1 MRAAHESKT
10 RLCDEPNNHLD
21 SSEHDSVIVSSDCR
35 SFQGVRGVKDTP
47 KRVENAKALARKLGG
62 KIDIHYTM
70 GEYDAV
76 AMVEMPSDEAYN
88 RFTLSTAALGNI
100 RTKTLK
106 AWTLEEF
113 QKITDQL

>member
-1 MRAAHESKT
+1 
-10 RLCDEPNNHLD
+10 
-21 SSEHDSVIVSSDCR
+21 
-35 SFQGVRGVKDTP
+35 VKETP
-47 KRVENAKALARKLGG
+47 KRAENAKALARKLGG

-88 RFTLSTAALGNI
+88 RFALASGALGNI

-113 QKITDQL
+113 QKIIDQI

>member
-1 MRAAHESKT
+1 MPTYIQLINWTE
-10 RLCDEPNNHLD
+10 
-21 SSEHDSVIVSSDCR
+21 
-35 SFQGVRGVKDTP
+35 QGIRGVKETP
-47 KRVENAKALARKLGG
+47 KRAENAKALARKMGG

-76 AMVEMPSDEAYN
+76 AIVEMPSDEAYN
-88 RFTLSTAALGNI
+88 RFALASGALGNI

-113 QKITDQL
+113 QKIIDQL

>member
-1 MRAAHESKT
+1 MPTYIQLINWTE
-10 RLCDEPNNHLD
+10 
-21 SSEHDSVIVSSDCR
+21 
-35 SFQGVRGVKDTP
+35 QGIRGVKETP
-47 KRVENAKALARKLGG
+47 KRAENAKALARKMGG

-76 AMVEMPSDEAYN
+76 AIVEMPSDEAYN
-88 RFTLSTAALGNI
+88 RFALASGAVGNI

-113 QKITDQL
+113 QKIIDQL

>member
-1 MRAAHESKT
+1 MAEDFSMPKYIALINWT
-10 RLCDEPNNHLD
+10 D
-21 SSEHDSVIVSSDCR
+21 
-35 SFQGVRGVKDTP
+35 QGVRGVKDTP

>member
-1 MRAAHESKT
+1 MPKYITLINWTE
-10 RLCDEPNNHLD
+10 
-21 SSEHDSVIVSSDCR
+21 
-35 SFQGVRGVKDTP
+35 QGVRNVKETP
-47 KRVENAKALARKLGG
+47 KRVENAKTLARKLGG

-76 AMVEMPSDEAYN
+76 AVVEMPSDEAYN
-88 RFTLSTAALGNI
+88 RFTLASAALGNI

-113 QKITDQL
+113 QKIVDQI

>member
-1 MRAAHESKT
+1 MPKYIALINWT
-10 RLCDEPNNHLD
+10 D
-21 SSEHDSVIVSSDCR
+21 
-35 SFQGVRGVKDTP
+35 QGVRGIKDTP

-76 AMVEMPSDEAYN
+76 AIVEMPSDEAYN

-113 QKITDQL
+113 QKVTDQL

>member
-1 MRAAHESKT
+1 MPT
-10 RLCDEPNNHLD
+10 YVQLINWTD
-21 SSEHDSVIVSSDCR
+21 
-35 SFQGVRGVKDTP
+35 QGIRGVKETA
-47 KRVENAKALARKLGG
+47 KRAENAKALARKLGG

-88 RFTLSTAALGNI
+88 KFTLASASMGNI

-106 AWTLEEF
+106 SWTLEEF
-113 QKITDQL
+113 QKLIDQIQ

>member
-1 MRAAHESKT
+1 MPTYIQLINWTE
-10 RLCDEPNNHLD
+10 
-21 SSEHDSVIVSSDCR
+21 
-35 SFQGVRGVKDTP
+35 QGIRGVKETP
-47 KRVENAKALARKLGG
+47 KRAENAKALARKLGG

-88 RFTLSTAALGNI
+88 RFALASGALGNI

-113 QKITDQL
+113 QKIIDQI

>member
-1 MRAAHESKT
+1 MPTYIQLINWTE
-10 RLCDEPNNHLD
+10 
-21 SSEHDSVIVSSDCR
+21 
-35 SFQGVRGVKDTP
+35 QGIRGVKETP
-47 KRVENAKALARKLGG
+47 KRTENAKALARKLGG

-70 GEYDAV
+70 GEYEAV

-88 RFTLSTAALGNI
+88 RFALASGALGNI

-113 QKITDQL
+113 QKIIDQI

>member
-1 MRAAHESKT
+1 MPTYIQLINWTE
-10 RLCDEPNNHLD
+10 
-21 SSEHDSVIVSSDCR
+21 
-35 SFQGVRGVKDTP
+35 QGIRGVKETP
-47 KRVENAKALARKLGG
+47 KRTENAKALARKLGG

-76 AMVEMPSDEAYN
+76 AIVEMPSDEAYN
-88 RFTLSTAALGNI
+88 RFALASGAVGNI

-113 QKITDQL
+113 QKIIDQI

>member
-1 MRAAHESKT
+1 MPTYIQLINWTEQGIR
-10 RLCDEPNNHLD
+10 
-21 SSEHDSVIVSSDCR
+21 SV
-35 SFQGVRGVKDTP
+35 KETP
-47 KRVENAKALARKLGG
+47 KRAENAKALARKLGG

-88 RFTLSTAALGNI
+88 RFALASGALGNI

-113 QKITDQL
+113 QKIIDQI

>member
-1 MRAAHESKT
+1 
-10 RLCDEPNNHLD
+10 
-21 SSEHDSVIVSSDCR
+21 
-35 SFQGVRGVKDTP
+35 
-47 KRVENAKALARKLGG
+47 
-62 KIDIHYTM
+62 M

-76 AMVEMPSDEAYN
+76 AMVEMPSDETYN
-88 RFTLSTAALGNI
+88 RFTLTTAALGNI

>member
-1 MRAAHESKT
+1 MKE
-10 RLCDEPNNHLD
+10 
-21 SSEHDSVIVSSDCR
+21 
-35 SFQGVRGVKDTP
+35 TP
-47 KRVENAKALARKLGG
+47 KRAENAKALARKLGG

-76 AMVEMPSDEAYN
+76 AIVEMPSDEAYN
-88 RFTLSTAALGNI
+88 RFALASGAVGNI

-113 QKITDQL
+113 QKIIDQI

>member
-1 MRAAHESKT
+1 
-10 RLCDEPNNHLD
+10 
-21 SSEHDSVIVSSDCR
+21 
-35 SFQGVRGVKDTP
+35 
-47 KRVENAKALARKLGG
+47 
-62 KIDIHYTM
+62 M

-76 AMVEMPSDEAYN
+76 AVVEMPSDEAYN

-100 RTKTLK
+100 RTKSLK